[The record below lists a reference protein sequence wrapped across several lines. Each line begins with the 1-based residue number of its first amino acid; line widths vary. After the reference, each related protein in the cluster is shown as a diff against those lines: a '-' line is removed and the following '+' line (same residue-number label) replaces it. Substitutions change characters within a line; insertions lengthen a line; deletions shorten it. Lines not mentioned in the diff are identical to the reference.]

1 MGGLSGVGQDG
12 VGVRLWGGR
21 RDKDGKRRPWSLWS
35 GGPDSLKPGAWAGP
49 PARPQAVTREEQPC
63 RGRGLPGWV
72 PEGLWQ
78 AWGWSTWGSSPG
90 GLMGSVRAAVTVSSR
105 RPQSPTPSP
114 MAVTGRCVP
123 GEPSGPHPPN
133 VQERG
138 NRAVACGRR
147 PHQQR
152 PVLSQRFRIPDDSPA
167 LGLLMTIIIAQET
180 SSGGGV
186 RAPGPCEPRGPLCGP
201 SSCSPRNRVTSNRFT
216 RN

>member
-1 MGGLSGVGQDG
+1 MICAPQEPAGRVGGLSGVGQDG

-123 GEPSGPHPPN
+123 GEPSGPHPS
-133 VQERG
+133 
-138 NRAVACGRR
+138 
-147 PHQQR
+147 QR
-152 PVLSQRFRIPDDSPA
+152 PGKGEQGCGLWSEAPPA
-167 LGLLMTIIIAQET
+167 TA
-180 SSGGGV
+180 SS
-186 RAPGPCEPRGPLCGP
+186 EPAI
-201 SSCSPRNRVTSNRFT
+201 
-216 RN
+216 